1 MAHMHLGL
9 TDRVY
14 VVTGA
19 TRGLGWAAAR
29 VLADEGARL
38 VVSGRQA
45 AHVESAVA
53 ALDADRVV
61 GVVGDN
67 SDPEVAD
74 RLVEAARDRF
84 GRLDG
89 ALVSVGGPAPGSI
102 ASTTDEQWRS
112 AFETVFL
119 GAVRIARTVAEAM
132 PDGGAIGFVLSTS
145 VKSPVPGLSTSNG
158 LRPGL
163 AMVAKQMANEY
174 GPAGVR
180 VVGLMPGRIATDR
193 LGELDALSGDAAAA
207 RERWEQQIPLRRY
220 GEPDEF
226 GRVAAF
232 VLSPAASFV
241 TGSVVAVDGGMLPVL

>member
-1 MAHMHLGL
+1 
-9 TDRVY
+9 
-14 VVTGA
+14 
-19 TRGLGWAAAR
+19 
-29 VLADEGARL
+29 
-38 VVSGRQA
+38 
-45 AHVESAVA
+45 
-53 ALDADRVV
+53 
-61 GVVGDN
+61 
-67 SDPEVAD
+67 
-74 RLVEAARDRF
+74 
-84 GRLDG
+84 
-89 ALVSVGGPAPGSI
+89 
-102 ASTTDEQWRS
+102 
-112 AFETVFL
+112 
-119 GAVRIARTVAEAM
+119 
-132 PDGGAIGFVLSTS
+132 